1 MPDGAAPEIIEF
13 SALGPLEVRRNG
25 EMVDL
30 GLYKQRSL
38 LALLLVNANQVV
50 STDRIL
56 DALWGDEAA
65 GQQKLQVSPP

>member
-30 GLYKQRSL
+30 GLY
-38 LALLLVNANQVV
+38 
-50 STDRIL
+50 
-56 DALWGDEAA
+56 
-65 GQQKLQVSPP
+65 